1 MTLDL
6 YTILFFIHFLTA
18 ILWWSLSF
26 LVVFIISPINKNGIL
41 SVVFPVI
48 QKYVVILSTITISSG
63 LLITLINLE
72 YNILNF
78 FIVGWNYLL
87 VISGIASIPVYLTIL
102 LKNRTRTIQL
112 KTNLK
117 IHIKKKK
124 PILPYILFM
133 LLTFTLLTMI
143 FISESY
149 F

>member
-1 MTLDL
+1 M
-6 YTILFFIHFLTA
+6 
-18 ILWWSLSF
+18 
-26 LVVFIISPINKNGIL
+26 
-41 SVVFPVI
+41 I
-48 QKYVVILSTITISSG
+48 QKYIVILSTITISSG

-78 FIVGWNYLL
+78 FSVGWNYLL

-102 LKNRTRTIQL
+102 LKNRIRTIYL

-117 IHIKKKK
+117 IQIKKKK
-124 PILPYILFM
+124 PILPYILFL
-133 LLTFTLLTMI
+133 LLTFTLLTMV

>member
-6 YTILFFIHFLTA
+6 YTILFFIHFLTS

-26 LVVFIISPINKNGIL
+26 LVIFIISPINKNGIL
-41 SVVFPVI
+41 SVIFPVI

-78 FIVGWNYLL
+78 FSVGWNYLL
-87 VISGIASIPVYLTIL
+87 VIAGIASIPVYLTIL
-102 LKNRTRTIQL
+102 LKNRTRTMYL

-117 IHIKKKK
+117 IQIKKKK

-133 LLTFTLLTMI
+133 LLTFTLLSMI

-149 F
+149 L